1 MAHLTCLDVRGAVS
15 NSPLIDLFLTQ
26 GVAKASPPASPRS
39 MPRGRP
45 ASDITKL
52 YTGKLDH
59 ARSKTPDTADKP
71 GPRKVRHLNLVSKVS
86 SNKCY
91 LKPVHVSTEQFLT
104 IIFNQ
109 QKCWYFSWLTFLLL
123 EFDL

>member
-1 MAHLTCLDVRGAVS
+1 MQEIEAANSADFMDSNLAHLTCLDVWGAVG

-52 YTGKLDH
+52 YTGKLDTG
-59 ARSKTPDTADKP
+59 RSKTPDTADKP
-71 GPRKVRHLNLVSKVS
+71 GPRKVRSFK
-86 SNKCY
+86 
-91 LKPVHVSTEQFLT
+91 
-104 IIFNQ
+104 
-109 QKCWYFSWLTFLLL
+109 
-123 EFDL
+123 

>member
-1 MAHLTCLDVRGAVS
+1 MAHLTCLDVQGAVS
-15 NSPLIDLFLTQ
+15 NSPLIDFFLTQ

-71 GPRKVRHLNLVSKVS
+71 GPRKVRSFK
-86 SNKCY
+86 
-91 LKPVHVSTEQFLT
+91 
-104 IIFNQ
+104 
-109 QKCWYFSWLTFLLL
+109 
-123 EFDL
+123 